1 MLDTHILL
9 NILPR
14 TQLENMAKT
23 SKVKKKVVKAKNKTA
38 SKTKVKK
45 AAKAA
50 AVKTTVAKT
59 KETIKGPIKISKT
72 YIPKD
77 TEKYMCEKH
86 KVFFRMKL
94 QEWRKDLV
102 RANNEALYNGSMDDN
117 SISADIVDQASS
129 YTDKNVEMKAI
140 NRQIK
145 LISEIDKALA
155 RIRED
160 TYGYCLDTAEPIGLK
175 RLMARPVAKYTIAA
189 QEKHEKDEKV
199 HADD

>member
-1 MLDTHILL
+1 
-9 NILPR
+9 
-14 TQLENMAKT
+14 MAKT

-38 SKTKVKK
+38 SKTKIKT
-45 AAKAA
+45 AAKTTS
-50 AVKTTVAKT
+50 VKTTAAKG
-59 KETIKGPIKISKT
+59 KDTIKGPIKISKT

>member
-1 MLDTHILL
+1 M
-9 NILPR
+9 P
-14 TQLENMAKT
+14 KT
-23 SKVKKKVVKAKNKTA
+23 TKVKKKVKKVKAKPVSKPKSKIINKPKIINKA
-38 SKTKVKK
+38 INKV
-45 AAKAA
+45 
-50 AVKTTVAKT
+50 
-59 KETIKGPIKISKT
+59 PLKISKN

-86 KVFFRMKL
+86 KVFFRIKL
-94 QEWRKDLV
+94 QDWKKELV

-160 TYGYCLDTAEPIGLK
+160 IYGYCLDTAEPIGLK
-175 RLMARPVAKYTIAA
+175 RLIARPVAKYTIAA
-189 QEKHEKDEKV
+189 QEKHEKNEKV
-199 HADD
+199 YADD

>member
-1 MLDTHILL
+1 
-9 NILPR
+9 
-14 TQLENMAKT
+14 MAKT

-45 AAKAA
+45 VTKTA
-50 AVKTTVAKT
+50 AVKIKD
-59 KETIKGPIKISKT
+59 TIKVPIKISKT
-72 YIPKD
+72 YIPKE

-86 KVFFRMKL
+86 KVFFRIKL
-94 QEWRKDLV
+94 QEWKKELV

-145 LISEIDKALA
+145 LISEIEKALI
-155 RIRED
+155 RIKD
-160 TYGYCLDTAEPIGLK
+160 NTYGYCLDTAEPIGLK

>member
-1 MLDTHILL
+1 M
-9 NILPR
+9 P
-14 TQLENMAKT
+14 KT
-23 SKVKKKVVKAKNKTA
+23 TKVKKKVSKP
-38 SKTKVKK
+38 KTKVASKPKNTTASPAKK
-45 AAKAA
+45 
-50 AVKTTVAKT
+50 V
-59 KETIKGPIKISKT
+59 PIKISKT
-72 YIPKD
+72 YVPKE

-94 QEWRKDLV
+94 NEWKKELIK
-102 RANNEALYNGSMDDN
+102 ANNEALYNGSMDDN
-117 SISADIVDQASS
+117 NISADLVDQASS
-129 YTDKNVEMKAI
+129 YIDKNVEMKAI

-145 LISEIDKALA
+145 LISEIDKALR
-155 RIRED
+155 RIMDD

>member
-1 MLDTHILL
+1 MLIYKYLYQISLLDTSNLL
-9 NILPR
+9 NILRAQNLAMP
-14 TQLENMAKT
+14 KT
-23 SKVKKKVVKAKNKTA
+23 TKAKKKVAK
-38 SKTKVKK
+38 SKTKVVSKPKK
-45 AAKAA
+45 AAAKAR
-50 AVKTTVAKT
+50 
-59 KETIKGPIKISKT
+59 IKISKT

-77 TEKYMCEKH
+77 NEKYMCEKH
-86 KVFFRMKL
+86 KVFFRIKL
-94 QEWRKDLV
+94 NEWKKELV
-102 RANNEALYNGSMDDN
+102 KANNEALYNGSMDDN

-145 LISEIDKALA
+145 LISEIDNALM
-155 RIRED
+155 RIRDE

>member
-1 MLDTHILL
+1 M
-9 NILPR
+9 P
-14 TQLENMAKT
+14 KT
-23 SKVKKKVVKAKNKTA
+23 SKLKKKVK
-38 SKTKVKK
+38 KTKSVSKSK
-45 AAKAA
+45 PKNL
-50 AVKTTVAKT
+50 T
-59 KETIKGPIKISKT
+59 KPKIVSKSIIKISKV

-86 KVFFRMKL
+86 KIFFRIKL
-94 QEWRKDLV
+94 QEWRKELV

-145 LISEIDKALA
+145 LISEIDKALV
-155 RIRED
+155 RIKD
-160 TYGYCLDTAEPIGLK
+160 NTYGYCLDTAEPIGLK

-189 QEKHEKDEKV
+189 QERHEKDEKV

>member
-1 MLDTHILL
+1 
-9 NILPR
+9 
-14 TQLENMAKT
+14 MAKT
-23 SKVKKKVVKAKNKTA
+23 SKVKKKVVKAKNKTPA
-38 SKTKVKK
+38 KTKVKTVS
-45 AAKAA
+45 A
-50 AVKTTVAKT
+50 KTTVAKT

-102 RANNEALYNGSMDDN
+102 RANNEALYNGSLDDN

>member
-1 MLDTHILL
+1 
-9 NILPR
+9 
-14 TQLENMAKT
+14 MAKT

-38 SKTKVKK
+38 SKTKVKTTTK
-45 AAKAA
+45 TST
-50 AVKTTVAKT
+50 VKTTVAKT

-102 RANNEALYNGSMDDN
+102 RANNEALYNGSLDDN